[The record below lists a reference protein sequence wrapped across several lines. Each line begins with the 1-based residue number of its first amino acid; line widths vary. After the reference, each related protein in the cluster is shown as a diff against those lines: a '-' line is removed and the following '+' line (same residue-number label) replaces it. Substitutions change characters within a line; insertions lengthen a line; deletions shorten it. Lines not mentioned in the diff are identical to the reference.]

1 MYKAQRMEYIL
12 SPWPWYVAG
21 PLIALCMYLM
31 FYFGKKFG
39 VSSNLETLC
48 SIAGAGRLVDFFKFD
63 WKSNKWNLN
72 FVAGLIIGGFIASQW
87 LAPDQTVA
95 LNPDIIQDLSQ
106 IGIQN
111 AGAQYLPD
119 EIYSLD
125 AMFTLKGILILLGA
139 GLLVGFGARYAGGCT
154 SGHGIVGLSNLA
166 TESFI
171 AVAGF
176 FIGGLVMTWFILPYI
191 F

>member
-1 MYKAQRMEYIL
+1 MYKAQSMDYIL
-12 SPWPWYVAG
+12 SPWPWYIAG

-63 WKSNKWNLN
+63 WKANKWNLN

-87 LAPDQTVA
+87 LAPDQSVA
-95 LNPDIIQDLSQ
+95 LNPDVISDLSQ

-111 AGAQYLPD
+111 AGSQYLPD
-119 EIYSLD
+119 EIFSLD
-125 AMFTLKGILILLGA
+125 ALFTVKGFLILLVA

-154 SGHGIVGLSNLA
+154 SGHGIVGLSNLS

-171 AVAGF
+171 AVGGF
-176 FIGGLVMTWFILPYI
+176 FIGGLIMTWLILPYI

>member
-1 MYKAQRMEYIL
+1 MDFIL
-12 SPWPWYVAG
+12 HPWPWYVAG

-48 SIAGAGRLVDFFKFD
+48 SIAGAGKFVDFFKFD
-63 WKSNKWNLN
+63 WRKNKWNLA
-72 FVAGLIIGGFIASQW
+72 FVAGLIIGGFIANQW
-87 LAPDQTVA
+87 LTPDQSIA
-95 LNPDIIQDLSQ
+95 LNPKTVEDLAH
-106 IGIQN
+106 IGITK
-111 AGAQYLPD
+111 AGSSYLPN

-125 AMFTLKGILILLGA
+125 ALFSVKGFLILIGA
-139 GLLVGFGARYAGGCT
+139 GLLVGFGSRYAGGCT
-154 SGHGIVGLSNLA
+154 SGHGIVGLSSMA
-166 TESFI
+166 IESYI

-176 FIGGLVMTWFILPYI
+176 FIGGLIMTWLILPYL

>member
-1 MYKAQRMEYIL
+1 MEYIL

-48 SIAGAGRLVDFFKFD
+48 SIAGAGRIVDFFKFD
-63 WKSNKWNLN
+63 WKANQWNLN

-87 LAPDQTVA
+87 LAPDQSVA
-95 LNPDIIQDLSQ
+95 LNPDVISDLSQ

-111 AGAQYLPD
+111 AGSQYLPD
-119 EIYSLD
+119 EIFSLE
-125 AMFTLKGILILLGA
+125 ALFTVKGFLILLVA

-154 SGHGIVGLSNLA
+154 SGHGIVGLSNLT

-171 AVAGF
+171 AVGGF
-176 FIGGLVMTWFILPYI
+176 FIGGLIMTWLILPYI